1 MDKRSVQYLFF
12 QNMKDEE
19 TTVNKGDTNDD
30 EEEQ

>member
-1 MDKRSVQYLFF
+1 MDKSSVQCLFF

-19 TTVNKGDTNDD
+19 ATVNKGDTNDD